1 MANPALQQLQEDL
14 HISHSQIFSYLN
26 CSLKYKFQ
34 YVEQRPAERLSSA
47 LPLGKMI
54 HSVLETYYRGTKD
67 HGQPPTLEK
76 LLTLFEEGLTLQIE
90 NSTVPI
96 IFKKEAPDLD
106 SLIDM
111 GQGLVRAFYENVDL
125 DGMEIIDV
133 ELPLSAQLYNEHGE
147 SLDIKL
153 IGFIDLLLK
162 DSAGNLVVVD
172 HKTSKNKKSQVDVD
186 ADLQQTAYSY
196 LLAANG
202 YTFPRAEIHCRFD
215 VLRKLKKPTLE
226 FYNTTRSAEDRKR
239 FAKIASA
246 VLAGIDNRI
255 FIPCKSWLCTDC
267 QFKDTCSRW

>member
-1 MANPALQQLQEDL
+1 MSHPGRQLPSLHALL
-14 HISHSQIFSYLN
+14 
-26 CSLKYKFQ
+26 
-34 YVEQRPAERLSSA
+34 ERRA
-47 LPLGKMI
+47 VRGLGRRLRREVLVAVARE
-54 HSVLETYYRGTKD
+54 VLEEERGF
-67 HGQPPTLEK
+67 L
-76 LLTLFEEGLTLQIE
+76 
-90 NSTVPI
+90 
-96 IFKKEAPDLD
+96 A
-106 SLIDM
+106 M
-111 GQGLVRAFYENVDL
+111 GKGLVTAFYENVDL
-125 DGMEIIDV
+125 DSMEIVDV

-147 SLDIKL
+147 SLDIRL

-202 YTFPRAEIHCRFD
+202 YTFPRAEIRCRFD

-239 FAKIASA
+239 FAKIVTA
-246 VLAGIDNRI
+246 VLAGIENRI

-267 QFKDTCSRW
+267 QCKDACNSW

>member
-1 MANPALQQLQEDL
+1 MPNPALQQLQEDL

-54 HSVLETYYRGTKD
+54 HSVLETYYRETKE
-67 HGQPPTLEK
+67 HGKPPTLEK
-76 LLTLFEEGLTLQIE
+76 LLILFSEGLTLQID
-90 NSTVPI
+90 NSSAPI

-111 GQGLVRAFYENVDL
+111 GQGLVIAFYENVDL
-125 DGMEIIDV
+125 TGMEIIDV

-147 SLDIKL
+147 SLDIRL

-196 LLAANG
+196 LLAANN
-202 YTFPRAEIHCRFD
+202 YTFPRAEIRCRFD

-246 VLAGIDNRI
+246 VLAGIENRI

-267 QFKDTCSRW
+267 QFKDACNSW

>member
-1 MANPALQQLQEDL
+1 MPNPALQQLQEDL

-54 HSVLETYYRGTKD
+54 HSVLETYYRETKE
-67 HGQPPTLEK
+67 HGKPPTLEK
-76 LLTLFEEGLTLQIE
+76 LLILFSEGLTLQID
-90 NSTVPI
+90 NSSAPI

-111 GQGLVRAFYENVDL
+111 GQGLVIAFYENVDL
-125 DGMEIIDV
+125 TGMEIIDV

-147 SLDIKL
+147 SLDIRL

-196 LLAANG
+196 LLAANS
-202 YTFPRAEIHCRFD
+202 YTFPRAEIRCRFD

-246 VLAGIDNRI
+246 VLAGIENRI

-267 QFKDTCSRW
+267 QFKDACNSW